1 MSAQPDVAVPGFLHM
16 IYPYAGEQ
24 QYLSGTVAYIEH
36 ARANGGNV
44 IVAAPPARREA
55 LGAQLGAESGVT
67 FVDTDALGRNPGRLI
82 PVWQDWIGHLAR
94 TGAVHG
100 INESVFSGRSPAH
113 YGELRYQEWLL
124 NLAFA
129 QAPALALMCPV
140 DTGGQEET
148 AVKALT
154 RCHPLLWNGTACVP
168 GSWYGGEDEYAFE
181 PLPEPEQPA
190 EQMTYDLGSLH
201 EAREK
206 TLGWAM
212 DNGLPASRAR
222 EFTLAMSEVASNS
235 VLHGG
240 GRGTLR
246 LWNQAT
252 ALVCEMTDAGVI
264 TDPMVGRVRPRE
276 DQLGGRGLWF
286 VNQLCDLVQIRS
298 APGQGTRIRLWMD
311 LPADAAPGGGTPR
324 DA

>member
-1 MSAQPDVAVPGFLHM
+1 MTATQPDVAIPGFLHM

-24 QYLSGTVAYIEH
+24 EYLSGTLAYIEH
-36 ARANGGNV
+36 ARASGGNV
-44 IVAAPPARREA
+44 VVAAPPARREA
-55 LGAQLGAESGVT
+55 LSAALSADAGVT

-82 PVWQDWIGHLAR
+82 PAWQEWIGRLAR
-94 TGAVHG
+94 NGAVHG

-129 QAPALALMCPV
+129 RTPALALMCPV

-148 AVKALT
+148 AIEALT
-154 RCHPLLWNGTACVP
+154 RCHPLLWDGAACVP
-168 GSWYGGEDEYAFE
+168 GTAYREDAYVFE
-181 PLPEPEQPA
+181 PLPELEEPA
-190 EQMTYDLGSLH
+190 EQMAYDLGTLH
-201 EAREK
+201 EARQK

-212 DNGLPASRAR
+212 ANGLPSTRAR
-222 EFTLAMSEVASNS
+222 ELTLAVSEVAGNS
-235 VLHGG
+235 VLYGG

-246 LWNQAT
+246 LSRQAT
-252 ALVCEMTDAGVI
+252 ALVCEMADAGVI
-264 TDPMVGRVRPRE
+264 TDPMVGRIKPPE

-311 LPADAAPGGGTPR
+311 LPPQQA
-324 DA
+324 

>member
-1 MSAQPDVAVPGFLHM
+1 MTATQPDVAIPGFLHM
-16 IYPYAGEQ
+16 IYPYAGEHE
-24 QYLSGTVAYIEH
+24 YLNGTLAYIEH
-36 ARANGGNV
+36 ARAAGGNV

-55 LGAQLGAESGVT
+55 LGAQLGSDAGVT

-82 PVWQDWIGHLAR
+82 PAWRDWIGHLAR

-100 INESVFSGRSPAH
+100 INESVFNGHSPAH
-113 YGELRYQEWLL
+113 HGELRYQEWLL

-129 QAPALALMCPV
+129 QTPALALMCPV
-140 DTGGQEET
+140 DTGGQEKAAIE
-148 AVKALT
+148 ALT
-154 RCHPLLWNGTACVP
+154 RCHPLLWNGAACVP
-168 GSWYGGEDEYAFE
+168 GVTYREDEYDFE

-190 EQMTYDLGSLH
+190 EQMAYDLGSLH

-206 TLGWAM
+206 TLGWALG
-212 DNGLPASRAR
+212 NGMPLVRAR
-222 EFTLAMSEVASNS
+222 EFTLAVSEIASNS
-235 VLHGG
+235 VVHGG

-246 LWNQAT
+246 MWRQAS
-252 ALVCEMTDAGVI
+252 ALVCEMADAGVI
-264 TDPMVGRVRPRE
+264 TDPMAGRIRPRD

-311 LPADAAPGGGTPR
+311 LVSEGA
-324 DA
+324 

>member
-1 MSAQPDVAVPGFLHM
+1 MTAAQPDVAVPGFLHM

-24 QYLSGTVAYIEH
+24 EYLSGTLAYIEH
-36 ARANGGNV
+36 ARAAGGNV

-55 LGAQLGAESGVT
+55 LGAQLGADAGVT

-82 PVWQDWIGHLAR
+82 PAWRDWIGHLAR

-100 INESVFSGRSPAH
+100 INESVFSGRSSAQH
-113 YGELRYQEWLL
+113 GELRYQEWLL

-129 QAPALALMCPV
+129 QVPALALMCPV
-140 DTGGQEET
+140 DTGGQEE
-148 AVKALT
+148 AALDALT
-154 RCHPLLWNGTACVP
+154 RCHPLLWNGVACVP
-168 GSWYGGEDEYAFE
+168 GATYLEGDYLFE

-190 EQMTYDLGSLH
+190 EQMPYDLSSLH

-206 TLGWAM
+206 TLGWALG
-212 DNGLPASRAR
+212 NGMAPVRAR
-222 EFTLAMSEVASNS
+222 EFTLAVSEVASNS

-246 LWNQAT
+246 LWRQA
-252 ALVCEMTDAGVI
+252 ASLVCEMTDSGVI
-264 TDPMVGRVRPRE
+264 TDPMVGQTRPPE

-298 APGQGTRIRLWMD
+298 ALGRGTRIRLWMD
-311 LPADAAPGGGTPR
+311 LVPDEA
-324 DA
+324 